1 MNENIFVGLYPA
13 GIVYADRQQEVNR
26 DYKRLAFLPY
36 GTLELQLKD
45 DCPDHLARDIASHA
59 ASIQMRRGLHLQTSQ
74 CGSSVLLGESLPI
87 NTPYTVAEARA
98 LLGTSLRD
106 GEHEIEGTYP
116 HRNPLNDRS
125 RLLIQAYRNEHG
137 TAWLGRINL
146 YKEQEGQ
153 PVIWECAEAG
163 VAEVYGASFVLPAYD
178 AELER
183 MIVERDRTPYTGTA
197 DDSKLVGAIFERIE
211 QLGGHALFWN

>member
-1 MNENIFVGLYPA
+1 MNDNIFVGVFPA
-13 GIVYADRQQEVNR
+13 GIAYSDRQQEEHR

-36 GTLELQLKD
+36 ATLELQLKD
-45 DCPDHLARDIASHA
+45 DCPDHLARDIESHA
-59 ASIQMRRGLHLQTSQ
+59 AIIQMRRGLRLQTSE
-74 CGSSVLLGESLPI
+74 CGGSVLLGEDLPV
-87 NTPYTVAEARA
+87 NTPHTVAEARA
-98 LLGTSLRD
+98 LLATSLRD

-116 HRNPLNDRS
+116 YRNSLNDRS
-125 RLLIQAYRNEHG
+125 RLLIQSYRNDHG
-137 TAWLGRINL
+137 TAWLGRVNL

-153 PVIWECAEAG
+153 PIIWECADAE

-211 QLGGHALFWN
+211 QLGGHVLFWN

>member
-1 MNENIFVGLYPA
+1 MNENIFVGVFPA
-13 GIVYADRQQEVNR
+13 GIAYSDRQQEVNR

-36 GTLELQLKD
+36 ATLELQLRD
-45 DCPDHLARDIASHA
+45 DCPDHLARDIESHA
-59 ASIQMRRGLHLQTSQ
+59 AAIQMRRGLHLRTSQ
-74 CGSSVLLGESLPI
+74 CGGSVLLGEDLPV

-98 LLGTSLRD
+98 LLATSLRD

-116 HRNPLNDRS
+116 YRNSLNDRS
-125 RLLIQAYRNEHG
+125 RLLIQSYRNEHG

-153 PVIWECAEAG
+153 PVIWECADAE

-178 AELER
+178 EELER

-197 DDSKLVGAIFERIE
+197 DDSILVGAIFERIE
-211 QLGGHALFWN
+211 QLGGYALFWN